1 MLERERERDRS
12 AMAKVETVI
21 EAEHKDGVGDGDGV
35 CCVGFSLRGS
45 RLIRDLPKFDLIH
58 FFFGW
63 RPNMTRQYFI
73 IILISLL
80 VMSIFLIYHDI
91 FKTLRTILTQRI

>member
-1 MLERERERDRS
+1 
-12 AMAKVETVI
+12 MAKVETVI

-58 FFFGW
+58 FFFFLVE
-63 RPNMTRQYFI
+63 TLHDTSTFYYYFNKFVSYVNFFD
-73 IILISLL
+73 LS
-80 VMSIFLIYHDI
+80 
-91 FKTLRTILTQRI
+91 